1 MAVGALADEEVRHP
15 HPPCRILCAAPLD
28 VVLAPGRPQAP
39 VLEDDGAMSDQRRP
53 GRYPVELRERAVR
66 MVLEAEVED
75 EVDGGSGYP
84 ERAAQMLDELRS
96 VADALS

>member
-1 MAVGALADEEVRHP
+1 MAVGALTDEEVRHP
-15 HPPCRILCAAPLD
+15 HPPCRIPCAAPLD
-28 VVLAPGRPQAP
+28 VVLA
-39 VLEDDGAMSDQRRP
+39 P

-75 EVDGGSGYP
+75 GVDGGSGYP

-96 VADALS
+96 VADASS